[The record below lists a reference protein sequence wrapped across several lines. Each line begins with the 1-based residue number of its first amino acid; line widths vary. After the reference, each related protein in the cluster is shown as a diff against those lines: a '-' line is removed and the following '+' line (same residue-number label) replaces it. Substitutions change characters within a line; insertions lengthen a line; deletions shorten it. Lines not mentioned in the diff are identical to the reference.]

1 MLTKIHAF
9 LNSILEQETETPA
22 YDDTI
27 AIVCLLCEV
36 SNADQTMQPEE
47 VAAIERSLC
56 KLLSIDKCKAKE
68 LVAIGKEKIQS
79 SNSLFDFTSKLRDLD
94 RQSRINLISA
104 MWKVAYADN
113 HLDPIEEAIIRK
125 VAKLIYVEHSLFIQ
139 TKLAVTGL

>member
-1 MLTKIHAF
+1 MLTKIYNF
-9 LNSILEQETETPA
+9 LNSILEQEPDTPA

-36 SNADQTMQPEE
+36 SNADQAMQPEE
-47 VAAIERSLC
+47 VAAIENSLC
-56 KLLSIDKCKAKE
+56 KLLSIDKGKAKE
-68 LVAIGKEKIQS
+68 LILIAKEEMQS
-79 SNSLFDFTSKLRDLD
+79 SNSLFEFTSKLRELD

-104 MWKVAYADN
+104 MWKVAYADG

-139 TKLAVTGL
+139 TKLAVAAL